1 MQGRL
6 ESSGDV
12 TVRSIADGHWYW
24 ASKEVMRAYAKQL
37 GFLAI
42 GVYHFLASMADERQ
56 RCFPSQK
63 YVAAHLGCARASVS
77 KAIKALV
84 KAGLVAI
91 ERRGRYQ
98 CVYRLLAVR
107 CQRRAPQ
114 VSTPDTS
121 DVQEGGTN
129 NNQRKRINNNSDS
142 AARSSS
148 RAADR
153 SVNPENRAELLAAD
167 LADGLHDRGH
177 YAFYF
182 RCARQYPESVL
193 RELLSTVKQ
202 TPPERIRKS
211 RSAFF
216 KFLLRQYAE

>member
-6 ESSGDV
+6 ESSGDI
-12 TVRSIADGHWYW
+12 TVRNIAHGQWYW
-24 ASKEVMRAYAKQL
+24 ASKEVIRAYTKHL

-42 GVYHFLASMADERQ
+42 GVYHFLASMVDEHQ

-63 YVAAHLGCARASVS
+63 YVAEHLGCARASVS
-77 KAIKALV
+77 KAIRALV

-91 ERRGRYQ
+91 ERRSRYQ

-107 CQRRAPQ
+107 CQRGAPQ

-129 NNQRKRINNNSDS
+129 NTQRKRINNNSDS
-142 AARSSS
+142 VARSSS

-153 SVNPENRAELLAAD
+153 SVNPENRVELLAAD
-167 LADGLHDRGH
+167 LADGLHDRGN
-177 YAFYF
+177 YAFYL
-182 RCARQYPESVL
+182 RCARKYPEGVL
-193 RELLSTVKQ
+193 RELLSTVEQ
-202 TPPERIRKS
+202 TPSERIKKS

-216 KFLLRQYAE
+216 RFLLRQYAE

>member
-12 TVRSIADGHWYW
+12 TVRNIAQGHWYW
-24 ASKEVMRAYAKQL
+24 ASKEVIRAYTKQL

-63 YVAAHLGCARASVS
+63 YVAEHLGCARASVS

-107 CQRRAPQ
+107 CQRGAPQ
-114 VSTPDTS
+114 VSTPETS
-121 DVQEGGTN
+121 DVREGDTN
-129 NNQRKRINNNSDS
+129 NNQRKRINNNIGAVSG
-142 AARSSS
+142 RSSKD
-148 RAADR
+148 ADN
-153 SVNPENRAELLAAD
+153 SIKPENRVELLAAD

-177 YAFYF
+177 YAFYL
-182 RCARQYPESVL
+182 RCAREYPESAL
-193 RELLSTVKQ
+193 RGLLSTVKQ
-202 TPPERIRKS
+202 TPPERIKKS

-216 KFLLRQYAE
+216 RFLLRQYAE

>member
-1 MQGRL
+1 VIR
-6 ESSGDV
+6 DH
-12 TVRSIADGHWYW
+12 T
-24 ASKEVMRAYAKQL
+24 KQL

-42 GVYHFLASMADERQ
+42 GVYHFLASMADKHQ

-63 YVAAHLGCARASVS
+63 YVAEHLGCARASVS

-91 ERRGRYQ
+91 ERRGRYR
-98 CVYRLLAVR
+98 CVYRLLEVR
-107 CQRRAPQ
+107 CEQRAPQ

-153 SVNPENRAELLAAD
+153 SVKPENRVELLAAD
-167 LADGLHDRGH
+167 LAGGLHDRGN
-177 YAFYF
+177 YAFYL
-182 RCARQYPESVL
+182 RCARQYPESAL
-193 RELLSTVKQ
+193 RGLLSTVKQ
-202 TPPERIRKS
+202 TPPERIKKS

-216 KFLLRQYAE
+216 RFLLRQYAE